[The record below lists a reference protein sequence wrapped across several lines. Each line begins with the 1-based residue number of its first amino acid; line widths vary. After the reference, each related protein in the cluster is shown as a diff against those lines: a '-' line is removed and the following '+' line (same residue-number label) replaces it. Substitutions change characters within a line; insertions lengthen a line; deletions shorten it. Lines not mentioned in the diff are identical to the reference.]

1 MNVFH
6 YSFRCV
12 TSSLHER
19 SWPVTVPDSLHE
31 LSMSIFA
38 VGDFFINRI
47 ALKPSWYVQKQSGTL
62 EDQERWTF
70 KNDQERS
77 NRWAVLNVHS
87 GQKYKDLKILW
98 NQVHGTFKFTIQKRK
113 IHCIFKRRFQQEPP
127 KLESGGSIY
136 RLEIIFSEF
145 IIQKLE
151 FYSSE
156 NNCFDRWFS
165 EKRHFQR
172 LLRPVFR

>member
-1 MNVFH
+1 MRGAN
-6 YSFRCV
+6 
-12 TSSLHER
+12 
-19 SWPVTVPDSLHE
+19 
-31 LSMSIFA
+31 
-38 VGDFFINRI
+38 FFKKICPYGSCIGNIGR
-47 ALKPSWYVQKQSGTL
+47 SGTL
-62 EDQERWTF
+62 DV
-70 KNDQERS
+70 QERS

-113 IHCIFKRRFQQEPP
+113 KHCIFKRRFQQEPP

-136 RLEIIFSEF
+136 RLEIIFSGF